1 MPQIDFGRAFADP
14 EKHAA
19 SASADAEVAQQEFAP
34 DPLLQDKPAEFSA
47 GVRIRHSQWT
57 NIIFTSVT
65 LIGGLFCAFYFFNG
79 DELLRAAAAWPREF
93 LYSRP
98 PTIRLSRDLDYT
110 REQPS
115 APTLSSAAS
124 ADSGGDPFA
133 KSSRFL
139 SLTPPSTVGSS
150 GAGTGLPTTAS
161 IPNGR
166 SPLAQLGFLAPGGDA
181 LMQVFNRAVAD
192 LARLSALDA
201 HRTVVIAETA
211 VSKNEKSASVRTK
224 EGTKDAEHA
233 GNKVIKQQT
242 LPAST
247 AAVAAQNHTNSV
259 GNVWSNAT
267 QQMMNS
273 TRSTLPLTGSGIRSV
288 TDGTPVSLGGRH

>member
-19 SASADAEVAQQEFAP
+19 SASADAEVAQQEFVP

-133 KSSRFL
+133 KSLRFF
-139 SLTPPSTVGSS
+139 SLTPPSTAGSS
-150 GAGTGLPTTAS
+150 
-161 IPNGR
+161 
-166 SPLAQLGFLAPGGDA
+166 
-181 LMQVFNRAVAD
+181 
-192 LARLSALDA
+192 
-201 HRTVVIAETA
+201 
-211 VSKNEKSASVRTK
+211 
-224 EGTKDAEHA
+224 
-233 GNKVIKQQT
+233 
-242 LPAST
+242 
-247 AAVAAQNHTNSV
+247 
-259 GNVWSNAT
+259 
-267 QQMMNS
+267 
-273 TRSTLPLTGSGIRSV
+273 
-288 TDGTPVSLGGRH
+288 